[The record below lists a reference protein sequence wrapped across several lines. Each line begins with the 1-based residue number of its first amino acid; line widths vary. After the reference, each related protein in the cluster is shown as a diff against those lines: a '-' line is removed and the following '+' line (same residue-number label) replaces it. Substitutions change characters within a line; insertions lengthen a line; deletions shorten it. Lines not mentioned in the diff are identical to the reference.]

1 MVDPYVEEKILSVD
15 IGGSRIKAIL
25 LDSGGQVIKE
35 YTRMDT
41 PKPAD
46 PERVM
51 ETIAELSK
59 NFEDYRKVSVG
70 FPGYVRK
77 GVVYTA
83 PNLGTDY
90 WQNYP
95 LSEKLRELLAHPVRI
110 VNDAD
115 LQGLGIAQ
123 GVGLEMVITL
133 GTGFGTSLL
142 IDGVLLP
149 HMELAHHRWSNDKE
163 YDDYIGNRGYLAV
176 GQDKWNK
183 RLRKVLANLR
193 TVFNYDFLYISGG
206 NAKKIDFKL
215 DDNIR
220 LATNLDGIRGGAK
233 LWQKDHYNV

>member
-123 GVGLEMVITL
+123 GVWNWAALIKPNTISIWACAISVL
-133 GTGFGTSLL
+133 GPISRFCMTGGK
-142 IDGVLLP
+142 P
-149 HMELAHHRWSNDKE
+149 M
-163 YDDYIGNRGYLAV
+163 GNVCG
-176 GQDKWNK
+176 KC
-183 RLRKVLANLR
+183 
-193 TVFNYDFLYISGG
+193 
-206 NAKKIDFKL
+206 
-215 DDNIR
+215 
-220 LATNLDGIRGGAK
+220 
-233 LWQKDHYNV
+233 